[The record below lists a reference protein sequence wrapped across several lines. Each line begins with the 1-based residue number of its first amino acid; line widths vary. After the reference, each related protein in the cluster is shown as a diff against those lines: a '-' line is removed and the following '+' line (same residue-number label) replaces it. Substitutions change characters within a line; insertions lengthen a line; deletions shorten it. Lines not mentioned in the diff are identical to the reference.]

1 MRELRELVLWVLV
14 GVASL
19 AAIYLF
25 IVCMLVI

>member
-1 MRELRELVLWVLV
+1 MSELKEIILSVLV

-25 IVCMLVI
+25 LVFCLSF